1 MRAWS
6 LHRCAVVLRQI
17 FREGPLGMT
26 LRAHRVATTVYTDVS
41 AYKNNPD
48 GSRGQAEIGGCV
60 RVEDKCVPIAG
71 CPRCACVCACVYPL
85 VLSRARAHGSGWV
98 CGWTEPRI
106 VRPHPVFDHYE
117 RTHASSNKPMAV
129 GSLTSPP
136 PLLPPPA
143 HPPTHGPG
151 RMSLS
156 VPAGS
161 PRSTARAAWA
171 WRTTLWWPG

>member
-41 AYKNNPD
+41 AYKSNPD

-60 RVEDKCVPIAG
+60 RVEDKCVPVSG

-85 VLSRARAHGSGWV
+85 VLSPVHARMGADGFVDGRSLDS
-98 CGWTEPRI
+98 C
-106 VRPHPVFDHYE
+106 VRTLCLITMNARMP
-117 RTHASSNKPMAV
+117 AALNQWQLAV
-129 GSLTSPP
+129 
-136 PLLPPPA
+136 
-143 HPPTHGPG
+143 
-151 RMSLS
+151 
-156 VPAGS
+156 
-161 PRSTARAAWA
+161 
-171 WRTTLWWPG
+171 